1 MLAEYVGL
9 VLIFVMGFVLVLTL
23 LALHLFA
30 GPGRGIAVRR
40 DPRAERLVASPHRRD
55 AVRFYGI
62 ALIFVVFDTL
72 STFFYPWGAIFRDL
86 GWYGFCVMS
95 IFAAPLAVGF
105 FYQWMKGA
113 LEW

>member
-9 VLIFVMGFVLVLTL
+9 VLIFVMGLVLVATL

-30 GPGRGIAVRR
+30 GRGRVTALRR

-55 AVRFYGI
+55 AVRFYVI
-62 ALIFVVFDTL
+62 ALLFVVFDTL
-72 STFFYPWGAIFRDL
+72 AIYFYPWGAIFREL

-95 IFAAPLAVGF
+95 IFAAPLVVGL